1 MPRRKLVT
9 GMLLGAGSLA
19 GSVLYRR
26 RAARHRER
34 VDIYAED
41 GTMVSIADGAPE
53 AASLL
58 ALAHELIHSVEP

>member
-1 MPRRKLVT
+1 
-9 GMLLGAGSLA
+9 MLLGAGSLA

-41 GTMVSIADGAPE
+41 GSMVSIANGAPE
-53 AASLL
+53 AARLLSL
-58 ALAHELIHSVEP
+58 ARELIHAAE

>member
-9 GMLLGAGSLA
+9 SMLLGAGSLA

-41 GTMVSIADGAPE
+41 GSMVSIADGAPE
-53 AASLL
+53 AARLL
-58 ALAHELIHSVEP
+58 SLAHELIHSVES